1 MENNFNIV
9 LGGRLRKARESFGLT
24 LQEVAG
30 KLGFNNYQALSSI
43 EDGSRQ
49 VKAHELAA
57 LSKIY
62 FKDITYFIQ
71 EKQEEVQSE
80 LVLWRN
86 VGQDD
91 KMRREKEG
99 ELIKYCRQYFEL
111 EKKLGFSHQSSLRRY
126 LDNINDFSF
135 FKAEELA
142 VEVSRDMQLGARPA
156 LCLEKILEQRYN
168 VKILYLDFDKSG
180 SGACAVGGFGSA
192 VLINARETPWRR
204 NYDLAHEL
212 FHLITWRMFPEQKVD
227 AACDKAGIIEKWANT
242 FASVLLLPGDQVK
255 VEVEKR
261 LENKKVG
268 DLELINIAREFA
280 VSIDALIWRLVNL
293 RYIRTEEAEEWLR
306 KVEIR
311 ALDKLERVADK
322 NKAPHIS
329 EKYVALAYEAYQK
342 GMISKGKFAEYLNIP
357 RTELEKKLKVYGF
370 DIEEVY
376 NGTLVIA

>member
-1 MENNFNIV
+1 MGKNFCVV
-9 LGGRLRKARESFGLT
+9 LGARLRRARESFGLT

-62 FKDITYFIQ
+62 FKDIAYFIQ
-71 EKQEEVQSE
+71 DEQQEVQAE

-86 VGQDD
+86 AGQDH
-91 KMRREKEG
+91 KVRMEKEG
-99 ELIKYCRQYFEL
+99 ELVKYCRQYFEL
-111 EKKLGFSHQSSLRRY
+111 EKKLGLPYQSSLRRY
-126 LDNINDFSF
+126 LDNTNDFSY

-142 VEVSRDMQLGARPA
+142 GEVSRDMQLGARPA

-192 VLINARETPWRR
+192 VLINSRETPWRR

-212 FHLITWRMFPEQKVD
+212 FHLITWGKFPERNAD
-227 AACDKAGIIEKWANT
+227 APCDTADIVEKWANT

-255 VEVEKR
+255 AEVEKR
-261 LENKKVG
+261 LVNKKVE
-268 DLELINIAREFA
+268 DIELIKIAREFA

-293 RYIRTEEAEEWLR
+293 RYIRFEDAEEWLN
-306 KVEIR
+306 KPEIR

-322 NKAPHIS
+322 NKAPYIS
-329 EKYVALAYEAYQK
+329 EKYVGLAFEAYQK
-342 GMISKGKFAEYLNIP
+342 GMISKGKLAEYLNIP
-357 RTELEKKLKVYGF
+357 RPELENKLKAYGY
-370 DIEEVY
+370 DVEEVY
-376 NGTLVIA
+376 NGTLALT